1 MRRHNRRFWRP
12 PWATPSGGAGCARL
26 GERCASR
33 ASAAICASSGF
44 SLPDA
49 GALTLLS
56 PLSKRMRLCSRI
68 ISAVVIF
75 SAIFASSRLVSCL
88 VCSTSKL
95 MHRGSDG
102 SASSGKNSGNS
113 GLSLALFAAP
123 CSHARVKPGPSQTNC
138 QVSDSGCVVTVR
150 DTGVASLAPQNT
162 DQRDRPHPRRPPN
175 SQCRLAKSFTW
186 LLIAP

>member
-1 MRRHNRRFWRP
+1 MRN
-12 PWATPSGGAGCARL
+12 TARL
-26 GERCASR
+26 FVYSR
-33 ASAAICASSGF
+33 SCPF
-44 SLPDA
+44 MWLY
-49 GALTLLS
+49 
-56 PLSKRMRLCSRI
+56 SRI
-68 ISAVVIF
+68 ISAVVIL

-95 MHRGSDG
+95 KHRGLDG

-150 DTGVASLAPQNT
+150 DTGVASLAPRTRIRET
-162 DQRDRPHPRRPPN
+162 DSTHGGRRTLN
-175 SQCRLAKSFTW
+175 CRFAKSFTW